1 MSAMTIDAPANAPV
15 ARSTTAAGRFATLL
29 RREYWENRGGLMWAP
44 IWASAIMFGL
54 TLVTLAIGL
63 WHASGAFN
71 GDVHIGVPIK
81 TLLAKIPPHEM
92 TQATAAYDIFLGV
105 YWTMLQVVLFF
116 VVFFYLL
123 GSLYD
128 DRRDRS
134 ILFWKSLPVS
144 DVETVLSKIVV
155 AIAVAPFI
163 TWAIGVVLSIG
174 VVILLS
180 LFALAVDIDP
190 VQYVWG
196 PAEPLNFALRTL
208 AIGATNVLWAL
219 PAVGWLMLVSAYS
232 KSKPFLWAL
241 LLPIGV
247 GVCISIFDVFQTIK
261 VPETWYW
268 TNIVG
273 RALLS
278 ITPMSWGFADGVLQV
293 LGRNTEGPPPVMQWD
308 AIRAMFASLEL
319 WLGAVA
325 GLALL
330 AAATWFRR
338 SREVAD

>member
-1 MSAMTIDAPANAPV
+1 MNAMTIEAPASTPAT
-15 ARSTTAAGRFATLL
+15 RSTSAAKRFATLL
-29 RREYWENRGGLMWAP
+29 RREYWENRGGVLWAP

-92 TQATAAYDIFLGV
+92 GQATAAYDIFLGV
-105 YWTMLQVVLFF
+105 YWTMLEIVLFF

-144 DVETVLSKIVV
+144 DLETVLSKIVT
-155 AIAVAPFI
+155 AIALAPAV
-163 TWAIGVVLSIG
+163 TWAIGVVLSFAVLG
-174 VVILLS
+174 VLS
-180 LFALAVDIDP
+180 LFALAVDVDP

-196 PAEPLNFALRTL
+196 PAEPLSFAARTL
-208 AIGATNVLWAL
+208 AISAVNLLWAL
-219 PAVGWLMLVSAYS
+219 PAVGWLMLVSAYA

-247 GVCISIFDVFQTIK
+247 GVCISIFDVFQSIK

-268 TNIVG
+268 TNIAG

-278 ITPMSWGFADGVLQV
+278 ITPMSWGFAEGVLQV
-293 LGRNTEGPPPVMQWD
+293 LDRNTDGPPPVMQWD
-308 AIRAMFASLEL
+308 AIRAMLGSLEL